1 MYLSSKIKEKLVKS
15 PSFLFLSATLTRSIP
30 RIFLCHRFC
39 DGTDENSQRIDGET
53 FEWQLS
59 QIKEG
64 WNAMSLKEYITAKKE
79 GKNLPKK
86 LVVITVDDGYRDFYD
101 VAYPRLKKFGLP
113 ATLFPTVNFIDGKIW
128 LWPDRIHFALKK
140 SERKC
145 LSFEYLGKNFYL
157 DSSNPEGHQIA
168 WQQLSDFCVDAR
180 DADKWFLISMLE
192 KELKVELPDSPPP
205 DYAAL
210 TWHQLKEMSQNG
222 IEIGSHTLNH
232 PILSQIPE
240 GEVIQEVVYS
250 KRELERKLGICVET
264 FCYPNGRL
272 VDLNEAV
279 VRAVEKADYRGSVV
293 GDVFSSR
300 NKYKSF
306 DRFRIPRMGISR
318 DKVDFL
324 WKLCGMEF
332 LVHIAT
338 RVLSKK
344 LKIV

>member
-1 MYLSSKIKEKLVKS
+1 MHFNYKIKRELVKF
-15 PSFLFLSATLTRSIP
+15 PGFLTFTAVLTRSIP
-30 RIFLCHRFC
+30 RIFLYHRFC
-39 DGTDENSQRIDGET
+39 DDQDENGQRIDGET

-59 QIKEG
+59 QIKKG
-64 WNAMSLKEYITAKKE
+64 WNTLSLKEYITAKKE
-79 GKNLPKK
+79 GKKLPKK

-101 VAYPRLKKFGLP
+101 IAYPRLKKFGLP

-168 WQQLSDFCVDAR
+168 WQQLSDFCVDAS
-180 DADKWFLISMLE
+180 DTDKWSLISMLE
-192 KELKVELPDSPPP
+192 RKLKVDVPESPTPE
-205 DYAAL
+205 YTAAN
-210 TWHQLKEMSQNG
+210 WDQLKEMCQNG

-232 PILSQIPE
+232 PILSRIPE
-240 GEVIQEVVYS
+240 EDVIQEVLYS
-250 KRELERKLGICVET
+250 KRELERRLPVCVET

-272 VDLNEAV
+272 VDLNETV
-279 VRAVEKADYRGSVV
+279 VQAIEKANYKGAVV
-293 GDVFSSR
+293 GDVFKSKNR
-300 NKYKSF
+300 YKSL
-306 DRFRIPRMGISR
+306 DRFRIPRMGITE

-332 LVHIAT
+332 LCRLQRPI
-338 RVLSKK
+338 
-344 LKIV
+344 